1 MSDDLTIARAAKML
15 PIDQVAWKMGLGI
28 ETIRLYGDHMA
39 KIRWQAI
46 EERVNAPRGALVLV
60 TSCSPTPFG
69 EGKTTQSIGL
79 AQALSSLGRSSACTL
94 REPSM
99 GPVFGLKGG
108 AAGGG
113 HAQVIPMDELNLHF
127 TGDFHAISAAH
138 NLLAAMIDNHIHHRL
153 EPRLE
158 IGRVTWPRVVDMND
172 RALRKIVVG
181 LGGPENGVARETRFD
196 ITAASEVMAILSLAN
211 SPADLRERLGRI
223 IIGEDLEGG
232 PVTAEDIGAAGAMAL
247 LLREAIQP
255 NLIQTLEQTPAFIH
269 GGPFANIAHGNSSVM
284 ADLAAVACTDIVITE
299 AGFGADLG
307 AEKFFHIKVPSSDR
321 PADAIVLN
329 ATVRAMKLHG
339 GGFSTS
345 ASQRPNKE
353 EIERE
358 NVASV
363 RDGVRTNLTRHI
375 QNLLRFGPPVIVAV
389 NRFASDHPSELKALV
404 EEARAAGAH
413 DAVISEVHTRG
424 GEGGHDLARAV
435 IAATEEHI
443 ANGRPFTPIVAPR
456 GNILESIET
465 IATEIYGAKGISM
478 SKRAQR
484 SLERITTWGYDTVP
498 ACMAKTQYSLSHDPA
513 LLGAPEEFILP
524 IEDIRLNAG
533 AGFAVV
539 LCGSIMTMPGLGRQ
553 PAASDMDLDP
563 SGKITGAFG

>member
-1 MSDDLTIARAAKML
+1 MSDDLTIAKAAEML

-28 ETIRLYGDHMA
+28 ETIRLYGENMA

-46 EERVNAPRGALVLV
+46 EERMNAPRGALVLM
-60 TSCSPTPFG
+60 TSCNPTPFG

-79 AQALSSLGRSSACTL
+79 TQALSSLGRSSACTL

-113 HAQVIPMDELNLHF
+113 YAQVIPMDELNLHF

-138 NLLAAMIDNHIHHRL
+138 NLLSAMIDNHIHHRL
-153 EPRLE
+153 EPRFD
-158 IGRVTWPRVVDMND
+158 IGRITWPRVVDMND
-172 RALRKIVVG
+172 RALRQIVVG
-181 LGGPENGVARETRFD
+181 LGGPQNGVGRETRFD

-211 SPADLRERLGRI
+211 SPNDLRERLGRI
-223 IIGEDLEGG
+223 IVGEDVAGG
-232 PVTAEDIGAAGAMAL
+232 PITAEDIGAAGAMAL
-247 LLREAIQP
+247 LLREAILP
-255 NLIQTLEQTPAFIH
+255 NLIQTLEQTPAFVH

-284 ADLAAVACTDIVITE
+284 ADLTAIACTDIVVTE

-307 AEKFFHIKVPSSDR
+307 AEKFFHIKVPSSGR
-321 PADAIVLN
+321 PADAVVLN

-339 GGFSTS
+339 GAFSTS
-345 ASQRPNKE
+345 ASQRPSPE
-353 EIERE
+353 EIGKED
-358 NVASV
+358 VAAV
-363 RDGVRTNLTRHI
+363 RSGVRTNLTRHI

-389 NRFASDHPSELKALV
+389 NRFGSDHPSELKALV

-443 ANGRPFTPIVAPR
+443 ANGRPFTPVVTPEM
-456 GNILESIET
+456 GILEAIET
-465 IATEIYGAKGISM
+465 IATEIYGARGVSM
-478 SKRAQR
+478 SKNAER
-484 SLERITTWGYDTVP
+484 SLERIISWGYDAVP
-498 ACMAKTQYSLSHDPA
+498 VCMAKTQYSFSHDPA
-513 LLGAPEEFILP
+513 LLGAPEEFFLP
-524 IEDIRLNAG
+524 VEDIRLNAG

-539 LCGSIMTMPGLGRQ
+539 LCGSIMTMPGLGRK
-553 PAASDMDLDP
+553 PAASDIDLDLE
-563 SGKITGAFG
+563 GNITGAFG